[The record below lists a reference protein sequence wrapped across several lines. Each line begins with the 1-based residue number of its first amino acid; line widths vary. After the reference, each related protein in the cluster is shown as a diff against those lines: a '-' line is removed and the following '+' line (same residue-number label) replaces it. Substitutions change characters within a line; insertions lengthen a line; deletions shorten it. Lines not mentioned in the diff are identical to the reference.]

1 MVHEKTGT
9 LKLAATYIGTVVGA
23 GFASGQEVLHF
34 FTSFGIKGFSGLII
48 ATVLFI
54 IFGYISMISGYE
66 LKARSHLRII
76 MHAGGKY
83 LGTFIDYV
91 ITFFLFG
98 SMTAMIAGAGALVR
112 QQFGISP
119 LWGNLAMVIL
129 TVLTVLTGTTGVINS
144 ISFVVPFLMTAAV
157 GVSLAAIF
165 IAPREFTALPVSY
178 ALIGADLVRSWWW
191 AAILYVSYNMVV
203 AVSVLGPLGNSA
215 AGRKQI
221 RNGAVLGGLGL
232 GLGATSIYF
241 SMLKYYEYVRLLEIP
256 MAVIAGRISYIV
268 QVAYIIILLAE
279 VYTTSVGSLYGFTA
293 RVTDGNGKKAVTV
306 TIGITLLAFA
316 ASQFGFSNLVRYLYP
331 VVGYAGILLLGIL
344 LVSRMRWRLPGKKA
358 RRHMLRR
365 NTGDS

>member
-34 FTSFGIKGFSGLII
+34 FASFGIKGFSGLMI

-54 IFGYISMISGYE
+54 VFGYISMIAGYE

-83 LGTFIDYV
+83 LGTIIDCV

-98 SMTAMIAGAGALVR
+98 SITAMIAGAGALVH

-119 LWGNLAMVIL
+119 LWGNLAMVLL

-144 ISFVVPFLMTAAV
+144 ISFVVPFLIAAAV
-157 GVSLAAIF
+157 GVSLATTF
-165 IAPREFTALPVSY
+165 ITPREFSVSSVSY
-178 ALIGADLVRSWWW
+178 TIAGANLIRNWWW

-215 AGRKQI
+215 AGKKQV

-232 GLGATSIYF
+232 GLGAVAIF
-241 SMLKYYEYVRLLEIP
+241 FAMLKNYEYVRFLEIP
-256 MAVIAGRISYIV
+256 MAAIAGRISYIV

-293 RVTDGNGKKAVTV
+293 RVTDGNGKKGVAV
-306 TIGITLLAFA
+306 TIGIALLAFA

-331 VVGYAGILLLGIL
+331 AVGYAGILLLGVL
-344 LVSRMRWRLPGKKA
+344 LASRMRWLPGKKTK
-358 RRHMLRR
+358 RYVLRR